1 MAAGTS
7 PEALRTLQQ
16 RYLSKGSSMNS
27 STLTAPISNGSDRLL
42 GKKVLVTGSSKG
54 IGRGIAIRLA
64 EEGADVVINYNSDPK
79 GAEEALANVEALGR
93 RGAIIKANL
102 GTVDEVRDLV
112 ARSADALGGLDV
124 LVNNAGIEKHA
135 AFWDVTENDFDAVLN
150 VNLKGVF
157 FATQAFV
164 QQCITARRPGKIV
177 NISSVHEEL
186 AFPNFAAYCASK
198 GGVRMLTRTLAVEL
212 GPLGI
217 TINSIAPGAIETP
230 INTKLL
236 NDPVKL
242 NSLVGQIPLSRLGK
256 PNDVAGLAVFL
267 ASPDS
272 DYVTGTTYLIDGG
285 LTVFYKEQ

>member
-1 MAAGTS
+1 
-7 PEALRTLQQ
+7 
-16 RYLSKGSSMNS
+16 MNT
-27 STLTAPISNGSDRLL
+27 STLTAPAPVATQRLA
-42 GKKVLVTGSSKG
+42 GRKVLVTGSSKG
-54 IGRGIAIRLA
+54 IGRGIAMRLA
-64 EEGADVVINYNSDPK
+64 QEGADVVINYNSDPR
-79 GAEEALANVEALGR
+79 GAQEALAEVEALGR
-93 RGAIIKANL
+93 RGAIIQSNL
-102 GTVDEVRDLV
+102 GSVAEVRDLV
-112 ARSADALGGLDV
+112 ARSAEALDGLDV

-135 AFWDVTENDFDAVLN
+135 AFWDVTESDFDAVLN

-164 QQCITARRPGKIV
+164 QHCRAADKPGKIV

-242 NSLVGQIPLSRLGK
+242 QSLVRQIPLGRLGK
-256 PNDVAGLAVFL
+256 PADVAGLAVFL
-267 ASPDS
+267 ASNES
-272 DYVTGTTYLIDGG
+272 DYITGTTYLIDGG
-285 LTVFYKEQ
+285 LTVFYQEQ